1 MNSNNYNNYK
11 IIIVV
16 IGIHQ
21 GACSFRCH
29 TKNNNNREDLNWN
42 RGWRWSPRLGFGSLE
57 YADYTF

>member
-1 MNSNNYNNYK
+1 M